1 MNIGQ
6 KYRAS
11 NQVDKKNHS
20 LLESTDFP
28 IFIIILMFIELDDVA
43 RLIEGNSAIDV

>member
-28 IFIIILMFIELDDVA
+28 IFIIILMFIELDDE
-43 RLIEGNSAIDV
+43 LIEENSVIDV

>member
-11 NQVDKKNHS
+11 NQVDEKKPS
-20 LLESTDFP
+20 LLEIDGFP
-28 IFIIILMFIELDDVA
+28 NFYYYTYVY
-43 RLIEGNSAIDV
+43 

>member
-11 NQVDKKNHS
+11 NQVDEKKPS
-20 LLESTDFP
+20 LLEID
-28 IFIIILMFIELDDVA
+28 
-43 RLIEGNSAIDV
+43 EGNSAIDV

>member
-20 LLESTDFP
+20 LLESMDFP
-28 IFIIILMFIELDDVA
+28 IIIILMFIELDDVA
-43 RLIEGNSAIDV
+43 RLIEENSVIDV